1 MSYKKSLQS
10 LLDGIEKYESMIQ
23 VFRTVD
29 SAYTI
34 NDAIES
40 LCIGGWKVRI
50 TERYMWSIN
59 TTDDSGEYVYE
70 RIEIDSL
77 ENFKN
82 SLIVS
87 ITDHLK
93 NVETRNYDH
102 IKDFREKA
110 AIPAAAIVDALTE
123 DVYED
128 AMFIYR
134 SGKNHGK
141 IAASVEQRKKDLLNY
156 AEAVAEEWLR
166 EHIDTGV
173 KVIYFSPYDRIAQEL
188 TVDKVTNM
196 GGYTLI
202 TFKDSE
208 ITSDNF
214 DGIEPLETWFLN
226 VKDAKEIYKRI
237 SNISYK

>member
-10 LLDGIEKYESMIQ
+10 LLDGIEKYESIIQ
-23 VFRTVD
+23 VFKTVD
-29 SAYTI
+29 SAYKI

-40 LCIGGWKVRI
+40 LCIGNWKVRI

-59 TTDDSGEYVYE
+59 TIDDGGEDIYE
-70 RIEIDSL
+70 RIEIDSF

-82 SLIVS
+82 SLVVS
-87 ITDHLK
+87 VTEHLK
-93 NVETRNYDH
+93 TVETRNYDH

-128 AMFIYR
+128 VVYIYR

-141 IAASVEQRKKDLLNY
+141 IAASVEQRKKELLDY
-156 AEAVAEEWLR
+156 AETVAEEWLR

-173 KVIYFSPYDRIAQEL
+173 KVIYISPYDGIAQEL

-196 GGYTLI
+196 GGYILT
-202 TFKDSE
+202 TFKDSD

-214 DGIEPLETWFLN
+214 DSIELLETWFLN
-226 VKDAKEIYKRI
+226 VKDAKEIYERI
-237 SNISYK
+237 GSISYK